1 MPTTRAA
8 LYLRTSTLSL
18 HNPDIFHDLRQTA
31 AERGYQIV
39 REFADR
45 IGGNKAKRP
54 ALDQL
59 LADAR
64 RGHFDVLVVESLSD
78 LAPSVKQCVEVL
90 HQLSQLGIGFVAPRE
105 EIDTTDTTTGQ
116 AMAVIVR
123 GLAEVTRSVRIANVK
138 EGMRRAALGGVKIGR
153 TPLSVDRSAV
163 VQDRLSGM
171 SLSAVGKKHGVSRA
185 FVCRLQRLSIG
196 KTNSLPPQTEES
208 LMLAESA

>member
-138 EGMRRAALGGVKIGR
+138 EGMRRAEIGR
-153 TPLSVDRSAV
+153 ASYRERV
-163 VQDRLSGM
+163 
-171 SLSAVGKKHGVSRA
+171 
-185 FVCRLQRLSIG
+185 
-196 KTNSLPPQTEES
+196 
-208 LMLAESA
+208 